1 VARSRAKSCRWSTP
15 GTPRSFVVRREPSQS
30 QTPVPLEVLRRAY
43 TETQPETS
51 LQKPQIC

>member
-43 TETQPETS
+43 RGEDTKVHRLS
-51 LQKPQIC
+51 GSI